1 MTTMGEAMTEP
12 VHGSESDSE
21 PQSLRHRLLGD
32 VRTRIIASYVVLL
45 ALAGIS
51 TVLIVRQVLLERV
64 DDRVESNLAQ
74 EVGEFRRLAGGIDP
88 ATSEPFGADVERI
101 FQVFLQRNVPSEG
114 EQLITIPR
122 QGRPDFLA
130 AATAQP
136 GLPRELIEG
145 WREIR
150 SVDRGEIETQAGTL
164 RYLAIPVLRGDDL
177 LGSFAVTSLLAGE
190 QEEVEEAIRIVGT
203 VAAVILLIGTAAAF
217 LLVGRVVAPLRELR
231 DAARSVTGSDMT
243 QRIAVRGNDE
253 LAELG
258 RTFNLMLDRL
268 ELAFASQRGFIRDA
282 GHELR
287 TPIAIVRGHLELLAE
302 EDQGGDPSREEAFEM
317 LAGELDRMTRFVN
330 DMLLLAKA
338 ERPDFLQLET
348 VRLGELCDEVLL
360 KARALGER
368 DWSIESSA
376 NATIVAD
383 RQRLTQA
390 LINLLGNSVSSTM
403 QGESIAI
410 GSRIEGSQA
419 LIWVRDEGR
428 GIDPAERDTV
438 LEPFRRGRGARYEG
452 SGLGLPIVAAIAGA
466 HGGSLSIDS
475 ELDRGTTVDLEDSGR
490 GTEQTPES
498 EEER

>member
-1 MTTMGEAMTEP
+1 
-12 VHGSESDSE
+12 
-21 PQSLRHRLLGD
+21 
-32 VRTRIIASYVVLL
+32 
-45 ALAGIS
+45 
-51 TVLIVRQVLLERV
+51 
-64 DDRVESNLAQ
+64 
-74 EVGEFRRLAGGIDP
+74 
-88 ATSEPFGADVERI
+88 
-101 FQVFLQRNVPSEG
+101 
-114 EQLITIPR
+114 
-122 QGRPDFLA
+122 
-130 AATAQP
+130 
-136 GLPRELIEG
+136 
-145 WREIR
+145 
-150 SVDRGEIETQAGTL
+150 
-164 RYLAIPVLRGDDL
+164 
-177 LGSFAVTSLLAGE
+177 
-190 QEEVEEAIRIVGT
+190 
-203 VAAVILLIGTAAAF
+203 
-217 LLVGRVVAPLRELR
+217 
-231 DAARSVTGSDMT
+231 
-243 QRIAVRGNDE
+243 
-253 LAELG
+253 
-258 RTFNLMLDRL
+258 
-268 ELAFASQRGFIRDA
+268 
-282 GHELR
+282 
-287 TPIAIVRGHLELLAE
+287 
-302 EDQGGDPSREEAFEM
+302 M

-368 DWSIESSA
+368 DWSIDSSA

-466 HGGSLSIDS
+466 HGGRLSIDS
-475 ELDRGTTVDLEDSGR
+475 ELDRGTTVTLTIPVEGP
-490 GTEQTPES
+490 EQPPES